1 MKRSLILSLGVV
13 MLTGAC
19 APVVVGPP
27 PGPAPGVVIAVED
40 RPYYVRGPY
49 YIEHGR
55 RWAWVRGH
63 WGHRHGKR
71 FWIHGRYVLR
81 G

>member
-1 MKRSLILSLGVV
+1 MKRSLILLLGV
-13 MLTGAC
+13 LTLSGAC
-19 APVVVGPP
+19 APVVVGPA
-27 PGPAPGVVIAVED
+27 GPTPGVYVAVED

-55 RWAWVRGH
+55 RWVWIQGH
-63 WGHRHGKR
+63 WSRHHGR
-71 FWIHGRYVLR
+71 RVWVHGRYVLR